1 MFWKKIKCKLPRVLY
16 IYSSVKVDDDD
27 GSDGDGDDDD
37 DDDDDQRSFDIENEI
52 IKANTRKNRNL
63 NCHHH

>member
-27 GSDGDGDDDD
+27 GSDGDDDD